1 IYQIERGDKV
11 AGGPGG
17 AANLAASQLAN
28 RTLFLRDS
36 LEAISTGMQPY
47 ANKEK
52 AMADLVAGKLSEGDR
67 VSVRSDERSVWIDE
81 YVVANGGLVKTG
93 KSLIT
98 QQAITD
104 IIQMIYNDTAGQSH
118 GANLFDRD
126 KAKEGAFINELGGLS
141 DNAAYFA
148 SDRIPVLS
156 N

>member
-1 IYQIERGDKV
+1 
-11 AGGPGG
+11 
-17 AANLAASQLAN
+17 
-28 RTLFLRDS
+28 
-36 LEAISTGMQPY
+36 MQPY

-67 VSVRSDERSVWIDE
+67 VSVRSDEGGVWIDE

-118 GANLFDRD
+118 GANLF
-126 KAKEGAFINELGGLS
+126 
-141 DNAAYFA
+141 
-148 SDRIPVLS
+148 
-156 N
+156 

>member
-1 IYQIERGDKV
+1 
-11 AGGPGG
+11 
-17 AANLAASQLAN
+17 
-28 RTLFLRDS
+28 
-36 LEAISTGMQPY
+36 
-47 ANKEK
+47 
-52 AMADLVAGKLSEGDR
+52 
-67 VSVRSDERSVWIDE
+67 

-126 KAKEGAFINELGGLS
+126 KAKEVAFINELGGLS

-156 N
+156 SEKYVFSINVANLAFYDINGNVLSRLTGIIDRVAAQSHSLTLRDAQGETQVVRISSL

>member
-1 IYQIERGDKV
+1 MLTKKRRW
-11 AGGPGG
+11 
-17 AANLAASQLAN
+17 
-28 RTLFLRDS
+28 RTLLPVSFQK
-36 LEAISTGMQPY
+36 ETGFPFALM
-47 ANKEK
+47 
-52 AMADLVAGKLSEGDR
+52 R
-67 VSVRSDERSVWIDE
+67 RSVWIDE